1 MISNE
6 SFLGKNLILKSIRKN
21 NIMENNKNQIK
32 QYAIDTFEAEAAA
45 VRNLSNLLTDDF
57 AKAVEAILKCTGKVV
72 VTGMGKSGIIGKKI
86 AATLASTG
94 TPSFFLHPGEA
105 YHGDLG
111 MISSNDIVLAI
122 ANSGQTDEI
131 LRLIPFMQNNGNT
144 IIAMTGNP
152 ESTLAK
158 NAHLN
163 LNIAVER
170 EACPLNLAPTS
181 STTAMLVMGDAL
193 AIALMKV
200 RGFRAEDY
208 AVFHPGGSL
217 GRRLLTRVKDVMRK
231 DALCVPKTM
240 TLGDVIIAIS
250 DARLGIAAVVEDGKL
265 IGVIT
270 DGDVRR
276 AMAKYKERFF
286 SIQAEEIMSR
296 TPKTISPEARI
307 TAAEEMMRVHKI
319 HSIIVT
325 DDNSAVVGVVEF
337 FNVSVLG

>member
-1 MISNE
+1 MGND
-6 SFLGKNLILKSIRKN
+6 
-21 NIMENNKNQIK
+21 KNQIK
-32 QYAIDTFEAEAAA
+32 QYAIETFEAEAAA
-45 VRNLSNLLTDDF
+45 IRNLSNLLTDDF
-57 AKAVEAILKCTGKVV
+57 AQAVEAILGCTGKVI

-158 NAHLN
+158 NAHLH
-163 LNIAVER
+163 LNISVER

-217 GRRLLTRVKDVMRK
+217 GRRLLTRVKDVMRR

-240 TLGDVIIAIS
+240 TLGEVIIAIS
-250 DARLGIAAVVEDGKL
+250 DARLGIAAVVEEGKL

-307 TAAEEMMRVHKI
+307 TAAEEMMRLYKI

-325 DDNSAVVGVVEF
+325 DDHSAVVGVVEF